1 MKIIRYSQ
9 GWFRLEQS
17 ADGQALALTNE
28 KTNEQIIALNG
39 EARILMRELQVWE
52 LIAPEQPVYRTL
64 WELWHARR
72 ERAETLELT

>member
-28 KTNEQIIALNG
+28 KTNEQIIALNA
-39 EARILMRELQVWE
+39 EARILMRELQAWE
-52 LIAPEQPVYRTL
+52 LIAPEQPVYLTL

-72 ERAETLELT
+72 ERAETLELA